1 MMYVSALFGKGANM
15 SRIAELAVRLHLPAM
30 FIARQWVEAGGLM
43 SYGVNFT
50 TMYRRA
56 AA

>member
-1 MMYVSALFGKGANM
+1 M